1 MKMFHLS
8 DLHLGKRFYEYSLI
22 EDQKYIL
29 RQVLSLAEREKPS
42 AVLLAGD
49 IYDKSVPTA
58 EAVELFDDFLYRLTL
73 LGVEVFLISGNHDS
87 AERVSFGGRMMERS
101 GVHISRVYD
110 GNILPVRLQDEYGEI
125 NFYLLP
131 FVRPGNVRRFSEEEI
146 NSYTDMVRIAVQKMG
161 IDESKR
167 NILLSHQ
174 FVTGA
179 SRSGSEEFSVGGTDN
194 VDASVFAPFDYV
206 ALGHIHSTQQVGTNA
221 RYCGSLLKYS
231 FSEVGQEKSITVIDC
246 REKGKTDISTLPLT
260 PMHDLV
266 EIKGTFA
273 QVMSKEFY
281 QTQKRDAYIRFILTD
296 EEDVT
301 DAMARLRTVY
311 PFATGLDYENR
322 RTRYQSELIA
332 EEDVREKSKEELFSD
347 FYELQ
352 NNQPMSEEQ
361 RIFLRKLIKQ
371 IEEEG
376 E

>member
-87 AERVSFGGRMMERS
+87 AERVSFGGRMMEGS

-194 VDASVFAPFDYV
+194 VNASVFAPFDYV

-322 RTRYQSELIA
+322 RTRYQSELVA
-332 EEDVREKSKEELFSD
+332 EEDVKEKSKEELFSD
-347 FYELQ
+347 FYQLQ